1 MYEREREQ
9 RVCVRVFCAYLFRI
23 KVYVFLY
30 FYFVSALF
38 SFQCSIVGNIT
49 NKSSVQSNGTVTVT
63 TVPVTT
69 TNSNIISSSA
79 NRSQSSNTKE
89 NVVAP
94 QNTPSVKKSRPKTSS
109 PTRHGPQ
116 QCQVNI
122 VTFAVFFFRSF
133 SLSYFLHFIF
143 FASFFFVFLFLFGF
157 FTSAPQYTFVSF
169 VDMGFI
175 LKYGLHV

>member
-1 MYEREREQ
+1 M
-9 RVCVRVFCAYLFRI
+9 RVFCAYLFRI
-23 KVYVFLY
+23 KVNVFLY

-122 VTFAVFFFRSF
+122 VTFAVFF
-133 SLSYFLHFIF
+133 
-143 FASFFFVFLFLFGF
+143 SFFLTFLLSSLHLFRLVFLCVSVSLRFFLIRPTIYFC
-157 FTSAPQYTFVSF
+157 FVR
-169 VDMGFI
+169 
-175 LKYGLHV
+175 